1 MKPSGWRRRRR
12 DNNCSRKSARPST
25 SLRLEQLENR
35 ELLSVSAATYG
46 QLPLAF
52 EPNIGQTNAAVN
64 YLARGPG
71 YTVWLTPTESVLSLQ
86 NASAASGNVLSM
98 ELVGANAA
106 SVAQGQN
113 QLTGVTN
120 YLIGN
125 NPSQW
130 LTNIPNYAQVTYQ
143 NVYPGINLVYHGQ
156 GQQLEYDFVV
166 APGSAT
172 SEIRLQVQGSSR
184 MTLDAQGD
192 LVLSTSGGTLIEKA
206 PVVYQVVNGVKQNVG
221 GRYVLMD
228 NKGVGFAIGA
238 HNASLPLVID
248 PALDYSTYLGG
259 IGDDNANA
267 IAVDAAGNAYITGGT
282 QSLNFPTTAGAVQTS
297 FGARSIFQSTNGGA
311 SWSAANN
318 TLPGVNVQFLAVD
331 PTSPSTVYA
340 GTNGG
345 IFKTTNGGASW
356 SAANTGLPTLN
367 ITGLGIDLHG
377 SQTLYATVN
386 NPSAASVFTSTNGGA
401 NWTAITDGL
410 PANFIPNSLTVD
422 PVNSGTAYVDGTT
435 LGSGGLFKTTNGG
448 ANWTETD
455 TGLPNPSLAFTLAV
469 APSNSQTLYLD
480 DQAPAGPGNIYKS
493 TNGGSTWSATGAN
506 QDFFRLVV
514 SPTDANTVY
523 GVSNGGVYKSTNG
536 GTNWS
541 AVDSGL
547 PGSPPSINS
556 LAINPANGQLLY
568 AGTANNGVYETTNG
582 GASWSAVNSGLVNP
596 AINVVV
602 LAPSNPSV
610 LYTGSASGS
619 DAFVAKL
626 NATGTG
632 LVYSTYL
639 GGVGNDEG
647 FAIAVDSAGT
657 AFITGTTSSVNFP
670 IVNGVQSSYPGAP
683 TGFVARLNAA
693 GNTLLYSSYLGGAA
707 SGSVTLPTGIATDGN
722 GNVYVS
728 GNTAATDFPT
738 TSGAFQT
745 AFGDKTFG
753 ASTNGGASWVTQAVG
768 LPNALTNVLAV
779 DPTNGSVLYAGTQG
793 GIFKSTDQGAHWSAL
808 TSGLPGNYA
817 ATYLAINPTT
827 TSTLYAGSSSG
838 QGVFE
843 STNGGASWTLLNNG
857 LPSNLTVTGLV
868 VNPSQPSTLYAAGNG
883 SGVFESTNGGASW
896 SADNSGLPSLSVL
909 SLAIAPSQPTTL
921 YAGLANS
928 GDALAVSVNGGAS
941 WTGLSSIAGTQTSLV
956 AVDPTSAL
964 TVYAVASG
972 SLAKSTDGGATFTT
986 ANTGLPNFFFNA
998 QLAFDPTNH
1007 QTLYLAI
1014 GPDGLFKTTSG
1025 GGTWVPLTGTPN
1037 PNVQAVTVD
1046 PSNGARVYIGTDAG
1060 SDIFATKINTNAS
1073 GQASLVYSTF
1083 IGGAGSD
1090 QTGGT
1095 TGAGNNIA
1103 VDSSGNV
1110 VVTGSTDS
1118 RNFPTTAGTLGAGAF
1133 GATHAFVTKLNST
1146 GSGLVYSTYLAGSAT
1161 DEGTAAAIDS
1171 AGNAYVTGLTFSSD
1185 FPTLHPFQSTN
1196 SGFGNGNAVAF
1207 VSELSPSGSL
1217 LYSTYLGGSGG
1228 DQASGIATDNNGGA
1242 YVTGFTRSSDFP
1254 LFIPFQPTLRG
1265 SEDAFVAK
1273 LNVNTDTFVY
1283 GSYLGGSSGIQE
1295 GRGIAVDPAGNAY
1308 VAGYTEATD
1317 FQVINAVQTSNHGGL
1332 QGKDAFVA
1340 KVVRWQATNVTVD
1353 PSNRVQILW
1362 YVTGGTA
1369 DLWTLQGSTIT
1380 PSQVYA
1386 PFGEWQALAT
1396 AVGPDGLTRMLWT
1409 NPNGTTALWV
1419 LGSGGNVQNAAVFQL
1434 AGFTATNIA
1443 IGSDGQLRLLWVNPN
1458 GAAALW
1464 LINASTFAVVNKTT
1478 YGPIPGWTVRGIS
1491 AGSSD
1496 GFTRVLWT
1504 NANGQAAIWL
1514 VNAGGAINSSAVVGP
1529 ISGWTAEL
1537 IAVDPNNLTH
1547 LLWVNASGQIAIWT
1561 INDSFTVTGAIVDGP
1576 VAGWSV
1582 THMAIGPD
1590 NITRLMW
1597 LDAFGDMALW
1607 ELNPDGSFKDA
1618 IVIGPL

>member
-1 MKPSGWRRRRR
+1 MKPCAWRRRRR
-12 DNNCSRKSARPST
+12 DNRRIGKPSRSST

-52 EPNIGQTNAAVN
+52 EPNLGQTSAAVD

-86 NASAASGNVLSM
+86 SASAASGNVLSM

-113 QLTGVTN
+113 QLAGVTN
-120 YLIGN
+120 YLIG

-130 LTNIPNYAQVTYQ
+130 LTNIPNYGQVTYQ
-143 NVYPGINLVYHGQ
+143 NVYPGINLVYYGQ

-166 APGSAT
+166 APGAST

-192 LVLSTSGGTLIEKA
+192 LVLTTSGGTVIEKA
-206 PVVYQVVNGVKQNVG
+206 PVVYQLVNGVKQNVA

-228 NKGVGFAIGA
+228 NEGVGFAIGA

-282 QSLNFPTTAGAVQTS
+282 QSLNFPTTSGAVQSS
-297 FGARSIFQSTNGGA
+297 FGARSIFQSSNGGA

-340 GTNGG
+340 GSNGG
-345 IFKTTNGGASW
+345 VFKTTNGGASW

-367 ITGLGIDLHG
+367 ITGLGIDLHS

-386 NPSAASVFTSTNGGA
+386 NPSGASVFTSTNGGA
-401 NWTAITDGL
+401 NWTAITSGL

-448 ANWTETD
+448 ASWTETD
-455 TGLPNPSLAFTLAV
+455 SGLPNPSLAFTLAV
-469 APSNSQTLYLD
+469 APSNSQTLYVD
-480 DQAPAGPGNIYKS
+480 DQAPAGPGNVYKS

-523 GVSNGGVYKSTNG
+523 GVSSSGVYKSTNG
-536 GTNWS
+536 GTSWS
-541 AVDSGL
+541 AIDSGL
-547 PGSPPSINS
+547 PGLPPSINS
-556 LAINPANGQLLY
+556 LAINSSNAQVLY

-596 AINVVV
+596 AINVVA

-626 NATGTG
+626 NATGTA

-647 FAIAVDSAGT
+647 FAIAVDGAGT
-657 AFITGTTSSVNFP
+657 AFITGTTSSVDLP
-670 IVNGVQSSYPGAP
+670 IVNGLQSSYPGAP

-707 SGSVTLPTGIATDGN
+707 SGGVAFPTGIATDGN

-745 AFGDKTFG
+745 AFGDKSFG
-753 ASTNGGASWVTQAVG
+753 ANTNGGTSWATQAVG

-808 TSGLPGNYA
+808 TSGLPGNYD

-827 TSTLYAGSSSG
+827 TSTLFAGSSSG

-843 STNGGASWTLLNNG
+843 STNGGAAWTLLNNG
-857 LPSNLTVTGLV
+857 LPGNLAVTGLV
-868 VNPSQPSTLYAAGNG
+868 INPSQPSTLYAAGNG
-883 SGVFESTNGGASW
+883 SGVFESTNGGAFW

-921 YAGLANS
+921 YAGLDNS

-964 TVYAVASG
+964 TVYAVAGG
-972 SLAKSTDGGATFTT
+972 SLAKSTDGGATFSP

-1007 QTLYLAI
+1007 LTLYLAI

-1095 TGAGNNIA
+1095 TGVGNNIA
-1103 VDSSGNV
+1103 LDSSGDL

-1118 RNFPTTAGTLGAGAF
+1118 GNFPTTAGTLGAGAF
-1133 GATHAFVTKLNST
+1133 GATHAFVTKLNAT

-1161 DEGTAAAIDS
+1161 DEGTAAAVDS
-1171 AGNAYVTGLTFSSD
+1171 AGNAYVTGFTFSSD
-1185 FPTLHPFQSTN
+1185 FPTLHPFQASN
-1196 SGFGNGNAVAF
+1196 NGFSNGNAVAF

-1228 DQASGIATDNNGGA
+1228 DQASGIVTDNQGA
-1242 YVTGFTRSSDFP
+1242 VYLTGFTRSSNFP
-1254 LFIPFQPTLRG
+1254 IMSPFLPVLNG
-1265 SEDAFVAK
+1265 SEDAFVVK
-1273 LNVNTDTFVY
+1273 LNVSTNTLVY
-1283 GSYLGGSSGIQE
+1283 SSYLGGSSGGQE
-1295 GRGIAVDPAGNAY
+1295 GRGIAIDSAGNAY
-1308 VAGYTEATD
+1308 VAGFTQATN
-1317 FQVINAVQTSNHGGL
+1317 FQLANALQTLNQGGL

-1340 KVVRWQATNVTVD
+1340 KVVLWHATNLAVD
-1353 PSNRVQILW
+1353 ASNRTQLLW

-1369 DLWTLQGSTIT
+1369 DIWALQGLNVT

-1386 PFGEWQALAT
+1386 PYGQWQAVAT

-1409 NPNGTTALWV
+1409 NPNGNAALWV
-1419 LGSGGNVQNAAVFQL
+1419 IGSNGNVQNAAVFNL
-1434 AGFTATNIA
+1434 AGSTAANMV
-1443 IGSDGQLRLLWVNPN
+1443 IGSDGQIRLLWINPN

-1464 LINASTFAVVNKTT
+1464 LVNATTFAVVNKTS
-1478 YGPIPGWTVRGIS
+1478 YGPIPGWTVRSMS

-1496 GFTRVLWT
+1496 GFTRLLWT
-1504 NANGQAAIWL
+1504 NTNGQAALWL
-1514 VNAGGAINSSAVVGP
+1514 VNASGTISSSDVLGP

-1537 IAVDPNNLTH
+1537 VAVDPNNLTH
-1547 LLWVNASGQIAIWT
+1547 LVWANASGQITIWT
-1561 INDSFTVTGAIVDGP
+1561 ITDSFSVTGAFVYGP
-1576 VAGWSV
+1576 VAGWSL
-1582 THMAIGPD
+1582 THIVIGAD
-1590 NITRLMW
+1590 NIAHL
-1597 LDAFGDMALW
+1597 LW
-1607 ELNPDGSFKDA
+1607 VNPNGYSAIWDVNPDGSLKDA